1 MTERVDTRA
10 PESLAVDGET
20 AAAIVGLG
28 KTKFLE
34 LVDEDRAPRPI
45 AFDRRKVW
53 AVEVLRRWIE
63 DEADR
68 ADRFRKRSQRGTP

>member
-1 MTERVDTRA
+1 VTERVDTRA
-10 PESLAVDGET
+10 PEPLAVGAE
-20 AAAIVGLG
+20 AAGAISGLG

-45 AFDRRKVW
+45 AFGRRKVW
-53 AVEVLRRWIE
+53 AVDMLRRWIE
-63 DEADR
+63 DEAER